1 MKLTN
6 TWKHITVGLVCGLAV
21 SIIRLL
27 ILLIP
32 NTSFEIGW
40 FAVFGF
46 ALACGFWEYWQY
58 EQHGSKPFYWS
69 IRGLDS
75 AVDFVT
81 AVGSFMLMLWAF
93 GAL

>member
-6 TWKHITVGLVCGLAV
+6 TWKHILIGLGCGLLV
-21 SIIRLL
+21 SVLRML

-40 FAVFGF
+40 LAVFAF
-46 ALACGFWEYWQY
+46 ALGCFFWEYWQY
-58 EQHGSKPFYWS
+58 VAYGSKRYYWQM
-69 IRGLDS
+69 RGLDTI
-75 AVDFVT
+75 ADFCSG
-81 AVGSFMLMLWAF
+81 VGSFILTLWAF

>member
-6 TWKHITVGLVCGLAV
+6 TWKHAAIGLIVGLIV

-40 FAVFGF
+40 FMVFGF
-46 ALACGFWEYWQY
+46 ALGCFFWEYWQY
-58 EQHGSKPFYWS
+58 VAYGSKRYYWQM
-69 IRGLDS
+69 RGLDTI
-75 AVDFVT
+75 ADFIGGN
-81 AVGSFMLMLWAF
+81 AAFMLTLWAF
-93 GAL
+93 GAI